1 MTIPT
6 ELPKPLNDD
15 DFERLCLEVYR
26 VVFNDPLPET
36 NGRNGQAQAG
46 ADSYFFTAAGERI
59 AVQAKR
65 YNKGGLSQQ
74 LVQDEIN
81 RAENGSSAIGRLL
94 IATTAP
100 SDARLRRFV
109 HTLSDARTA
118 ANKFG
123 VGIDFWEEITAHIRR
138 HPELQEQFEPHAP
151 GTTLRRL
158 EQRQHLSNLKAEER
172 HAQILE
178 QMDQLQRLMEQ
189 GGVEKQAPPQD
200 NQHPTEETVTLPIK
214 VVTVRSQLLY
224 LTLDQLAI
232 SHLER
237 QRHTT
242 YERRVTIRT
251 ADGEVF
257 LDALRQDDDL
267 PADQIV
273 EVRWLRKRYLD
284 APVWAAQVTS
294 KVKLYELLT
303 GRAAVGTLLFVV
315 PDKLGDLDELPYS
328 RDAIT
333 QAEPPIAG
341 VIATYSNIGFDPG
354 PISAAVFASNT
365 RWKANLFEADPLN
378 GGVICR
384 ARQFS
389 P

>member
-1 MTIPT
+1 
-6 ELPKPLNDD
+6 
-15 DFERLCLEVYR
+15 
-26 VVFNDPLPET
+26 
-36 NGRNGQAQAG
+36 
-46 ADSYFFTAAGERI
+46 
-59 AVQAKR
+59 
-65 YNKGGLSQQ
+65 
-74 LVQDEIN
+74 
-81 RAENGSSAIGRLL
+81 
-94 IATTAP
+94 
-100 SDARLRRFV
+100 
-109 HTLSDARTA
+109 
-118 ANKFG
+118 
-123 VGIDFWEEITAHIRR
+123 
-138 HPELQEQFEPHAP
+138 
-151 GTTLRRL
+151 
-158 EQRQHLSNLKAEER
+158 LSNLKAQER
-172 HAQILE
+172 HAQILQQME
-178 QMDQLQRLMEQ
+178 QLRHLMEQ
-189 GGVEKQAPPQD
+189 GGAEKQAPSQD

-237 QRHTT
+237 RRRTT

-303 GRAAVGTLLFVV
+303 GRAALGTLLFVV

-365 RWKANLFEADPLN
+365 RWKANLFESAPLD
-378 GGVICR
+378 GGVIRR
-384 ARQFS
+384 ARQSS